1 MISSVTAHNLS
12 PTAFLVDKKIYFF
25 RIANELKCFKDVR
38 KSLFSSLNWAFGHC
52 PFRKSGPTC
61 SNQGEWGNLSN
72 YSGEYVDLQKIR
84 RLIFILKFLPHEISF
99 EKQSALMSCSHTTYS
114 SSTNIASVQTFLVM

>member
-25 RIANELKCFKDVR
+25 KIANELKCFKDVR

-84 RLIFILKFLPHEISF
+84 RLIFILKIPASQNLVCKSKVHLQSVDDLLLTLPH
-99 EKQSALMSCSHTTYS
+99 
-114 SSTNIASVQTFLVM
+114 LVDFF